1 MAKVAK
7 PAAPDHLTMTLFA
20 PGMTAIHRAG
30 LGGLACT
37 LQAMERQNEDD
48 LLLRT
53 NKLPGPVADGVY
65 PWDITDDAV
74 TLRFGKPTHA
84 RDYLKKLFAFAFSI
98 TPSGL
103 IYLPGQHRSKPSSD
117 AILTAL
123 QSGFTLTFLQHG
135 RVRALAKDVTSVSY
149 DFAGDGVPSLV
160 LEYKKCSGFKH
171 QGCWEKLVGTD
182 GSLVA
187 GTITVD
193 GPISPGTVI
202 RHVAFTSHTG
212 AEDPPERMLPLY
224 FAMVGCL
231 SLPVNRGVAALIVPA
246 VENLLEFLYDRP
258 AMTPSTVMDC
268 QIANAADAAFRAQV
282 HLRESPRR
290 KAETRRRA
298 RQSMAGSAIPACYAM
313 TFTPTPWASQQK
325 SRVATIHVPSGDDA
339 VLDRYQLALLH
350 LAPRIVTRTVRE
362 SIGRGKR
369 KTTTERRES
378 FRLDSIVRPL
388 VAENLALGLKWYAG
402 FVNLMTKKNP
412 ATGKPYRDHLHFETK
427 ELHAMIAETKM
438 WDQGGEQL
446 VVEAIH
452 QAMRQRMAQIR
463 SETDGDTSKVLSQAT
478 KNRWDRFRERLRLSL
493 CGAKKEGDVRF
504 ALMDLFSRAGNIP
517 ALRGGWHHVLPVI
530 RQDWR
535 LARDL
540 GLLAHASYAG
550 KGDTVTADQPEPTT
564 LSKE

>member
-20 PGMTAIHRAG
+20 PGMTAMHRAG

-37 LQAMERQNEDD
+37 LQAMESQCEDH
-48 LLLRT
+48 LLRT

-149 DFAGDGVPSLV
+149 DFAGDGVPSFV

-171 QGCWEKLVGTD
+171 QGCWEELVGTD

-187 GTITVD
+187 GTITVN

-231 SLPVNRGVAALIVPA
+231 SLPVNRGVAALIVPD
-246 VENLLEFLYDRP
+246 VKNLRDFLLDRP

-282 HLRESPRR
+282 KL
-290 KAETRRRA
+290 RA
-298 RQSMAGSAIPACYAM
+298 RQSMVGSAIPACYAM

-350 LAPRIVTRTVRE
+350 LAPRIATRTVRE

-369 KTTTERRES
+369 KTTTEQRVS
-378 FRLDSIVRPL
+378 FMSDSIVRPL

-463 SETDGDTSKVLSQAT
+463 SETDGDTSKVLSKAT

-517 ALRGGWHHVLPVI
+517 ALRRGGWQHVLPVI

-550 KGDTVTADQPEPTT
+550 KGDTGTADQSEPTT

>member
-1 MAKVAK
+1 MAKVVK

-20 PGMTAIHRAG
+20 PGMTAMHRAG

-37 LQAMERQNEDD
+37 LKAMERQHKAD
-48 LLLRT
+48 LIRT
-53 NKLPGPVADGVY
+53 NKLLPGPVADDVY

-103 IYLPGQHRSKPSSD
+103 IYLPGQHRSQPSSD
-117 AILTAL
+117 AILAAL

-171 QGCWEKLVGTD
+171 QSCWETLVGTD

-202 RHVAFTSHTG
+202 RHVAFTRHTG

-231 SLPVNRGVAALIVPA
+231 SLPVNRGVAALIVPD
-246 VENLLEFLYDRP
+246 VEGLLEFLYDRP

-282 HLRESPRR
+282 HLRESPTR
-290 KAETRRRA
+290 KAETKGRA
-298 RQSMAGSAIPACYAM
+298 RQSMKGSTIPACYAM

-350 LAPRIVTRTVRE
+350 LAPRIATRTVRE

-369 KTTTERRES
+369 KTTTKRRES
-378 FRLDSIVRPL
+378 FRSDSMVRPL
-388 VAENLALGLKWYAG
+388 VAENLALGRKWYAG

-412 ATGKPYRDHLHFETK
+412 ATDKPYRDHLHFETK
-427 ELHAMIAETKM
+427 GLHAMIAETKM

-463 SETDGDTSKVLSQAT
+463 SETDGDTSKILSQAT
-478 KNRWDRFRERLRLSL
+478 KNRWERLRERLRLSL
-493 CGAKKEGDVRF
+493 CGAKKEDDVRF

-517 ALRGGWHHVLPVI
+517 ALRGGWQHVLPVI

-540 GLLAHASYAG
+540 GLLALASYAG

>member
-20 PGMTAIHRAG
+20 PGMTAMHRAG

-37 LQAMERQNEDD
+37 LKAMERQYKAD
-48 LLLRT
+48 LLRT
-53 NKLPGPVADGVY
+53 NKLLPGPVADDVY
-65 PWDITDDAV
+65 PWDITDDVV

-103 IYLPGQHRSKPSSD
+103 IYLPGQHRSQPSSD
-117 AILTAL
+117 AILAAL

-171 QGCWEKLVGTD
+171 QSCWETLVGTD

-202 RHVAFTSHTG
+202 RHVAFTRHTG

-231 SLPVNRGVAALIVPA
+231 SLPVNRGVAALIVPD
-246 VENLLEFLYDRP
+246 VEGLLEFLYDRP

-282 HLRESPRR
+282 HLRESPTR
-290 KAETRRRA
+290 KAETKRRA
-298 RQSMAGSAIPACYAM
+298 RQSMKGSTIPACYAM
-313 TFTPTPWASQQK
+313 TFTPTPWASRQK

-350 LAPRIVTRTVRE
+350 LAPRIATRTVRE
-362 SIGRGKR
+362 SIGRDKR
-369 KTTTERRES
+369 KTTKRRES
-378 FRLDSIVRPL
+378 FRSDSMVRPL
-388 VAENLALGLKWYAG
+388 VAENLALGRKWYAG

-412 ATGKPYRDHLHFETK
+412 ATDKPYRDHLHFETK
-427 ELHAMIAETKM
+427 GLHAMIAETKM

-478 KNRWDRFRERLRLSL
+478 KNRWERFRERLRLSL
-493 CGAKKEGDVRF
+493 CGAKKEDDVRF

-517 ALRGGWHHVLPVI
+517 ALRGGWQHVLPVI

-540 GLLAHASYAG
+540 GLLALASYAG

>member
-20 PGMTAIHRAG
+20 PGMTAMHRAG

-37 LQAMERQNEDD
+37 LKAMEHQYEAD
-48 LLLRT
+48 LLRT

-103 IYLPGQHRSKPSSD
+103 IYLPGQHRSQPSD
-117 AILTAL
+117 AILAAL

-149 DFAGDGVPSLV
+149 DFAGEGVPSLV

-171 QGCWEKLVGTD
+171 QGCWKELVATG

-202 RHVAFTSHTG
+202 RHVKFTSHTG

-224 FAMVGCL
+224 FALVGCL
-231 SLPVNRGVAALIVPA
+231 SLSVNRGVAALIVPD
-246 VENLLEFLYDRP
+246 VEDLLEFLYDRP
-258 AMTPSTVMDC
+258 AMTPSTIMDC

-282 HLRESPRR
+282 HLRESPTRQS
-290 KAETRRRA
+290 ETRRRA

-313 TFTPTPWASQQK
+313 TFMPTPWASQQK

-339 VLDRYQLALLH
+339 VFDRYQLALLH
-350 LAPRIVTRTVRE
+350 LAPRITTGTVRE

-369 KTTTERRES
+369 KTTTERQES
-378 FRLDSIVRPL
+378 FRSDSIVRPL

-402 FVNLMTKKNP
+402 FVDLMTKKNL
-412 ATGKPYRDHLHFETK
+412 ATDKPYRDRLRFETK
-427 ELHAMIAETKM
+427 GLHAMIAETKM

-463 SETDGDTSKVLSQAT
+463 SETDEDTSKLPTQAT
-478 KNRWDRFRERLRLSL
+478 KNRWNRFRERLRLSL
-493 CGAKKEGDVRF
+493 SGAKKEDDVRF
-504 ALMDLFSRAGNIP
+504 TLMDLFSRAGSIP
-517 ALRGGWHHVLPVI
+517 ALRGGWQDVLPVI

-535 LARDL
+535 LSRDL
-540 GLLAHASYAG
+540 GLLALASYAA
-550 KGDTVTADQPEPTT
+550 KGDTVTADQPEPTP

>member
-37 LQAMERQNEDD
+37 LKAMESQYEAD
-48 LLLRT
+48 LLRT

-74 TLRFGKPTHA
+74 TLRFGKPTHT

-149 DFAGDGVPSLV
+149 DFAGDGVPNLV
-160 LEYKKCSGFKH
+160 LEYKKCSWFKH
-171 QGCWEKLVGTD
+171 QDCWEKLVGTD

-187 GTITVD
+187 GPITVD

-231 SLPVNRGVAALIVPA
+231 SLPVNRGVAALIVPD
-246 VENLLEFLYDRP
+246 VEDLLDFLYDRP
-258 AMTPSTVMDC
+258 AMTPSTAMNC

-282 HLRESPRR
+282 HLRKTRQ
-290 KAETRRRA
+290 AETSQRA
-298 RQSMAGSAIPACYAM
+298 RQWMERSAIPACYAM
-313 TFTPTPWASQQK
+313 TFKPTPWSRPQK
-325 SRVATIHVPSGDDA
+325 FRVETIHVPSGDDT
-339 VLDRYQLALLH
+339 VLDRYQLALSR

-378 FRLDSIVRPL
+378 FRSDSIVRPL

-427 ELHAMIAETKM
+427 GLHAMIVETKM

-517 ALRGGWHHVLPVI
+517 ALRGGWQHVLPVI

-540 GLLAHASYAG
+540 GLLALASYAG
-550 KGDTVTADQPEPTT
+550 KGDTVTADQPEPTSP
-564 LSKE
+564 SKE

>member
-7 PAAPDHLTMTLFA
+7 PAAPDHLTMKLFA
-20 PGMTAIHRAG
+20 PGMTAMHRAG
-30 LGGLACT
+30 LGGLVCT
-37 LQAMERQNEDD
+37 LKTIERQYEDR
-48 LLLRT
+48 LLRT
-53 NKLPGPVADGVY
+53 NKLPGPVADGNY

-84 RDYLKKLFAFAFSI
+84 RDYLKKLFAFAFSV

-103 IYLPGQHRSKPSSD
+103 IYLPGQHRKKPSD

-149 DFAGDGVPSLV
+149 DFAGDGVSSLV

-171 QGCWEKLVGTD
+171 QSCWEALVGTD

-202 RHVAFTSHTG
+202 RHVAFTRQTG

-231 SLPVNRGVAALIVPA
+231 ALPVNRGVAALIVPD
-246 VENLLEFLYDRP
+246 VDDLLEFLYDRP
-258 AMTPSTVMDC
+258 AMTPSTAMDC

-290 KAETRRRA
+290 TAETRQRA
-298 RQSMAGSAIPACYAM
+298 QQSMKGSAIPACYAM

-350 LAPRIVTRTVRE
+350 LPPRIATRTVHE

-369 KTTTERRES
+369 KTTTERPQS
-378 FRLDSIVRPL
+378 FRSDSIVRPL
-388 VAENLALGLKWYAG
+388 VAENLALGRKWYAG

-412 ATGKPYRDHLHFETK
+412 ATDKPYRDHLYIETK
-427 ELHAMIAETKM
+427 GLHAMIAEKKM

-452 QAMRQRMAQIR
+452 QAMRRRMAQIR
-463 SETDGDTSKVLSQAT
+463 SETDGNTSTVLSRAT
-478 KNRWDRFRERLRLSL
+478 KNRWERFRERLRLSF
-493 CGAKKEGDVRF
+493 CGAKKEDDVRF
-504 ALMDLFSRAGNIP
+504 VLMDLFSRAGNIP
-517 ALRGGWHHVLPVI
+517 ALRGEWQHVLPVI

-540 GLLAHASYAG
+540 GLLALASYAG
-550 KGDTVTADQPEPTT
+550 KGDTVTADQPEPTSP
-564 LSKE
+564 SKE

>member
-1 MAKVAK
+1 MANVAK

-20 PGMTAIHRAG
+20 PGMTAMHRAG

-37 LQAMERQNEDD
+37 LKAMERQYEADR
-48 LLLRT
+48 LHPY
-53 NKLPGPVADGVY
+53 KLPGPMTDGLY

-74 TLRFGKPTHA
+74 TLRFGKPTRA

-98 TPSGL
+98 TSSEL
-103 IYLPGQHRSKPSSD
+103 VYLPGQHHTKPSD
-117 AILTAL
+117 AILAAL

-135 RVRALAKDVTSVSY
+135 RVRALAKDVTFVSY
-149 DFAGDGVPSLV
+149 DFAGDGVSSLV

-171 QGCWEKLVGTD
+171 QSCWEQLVGTD

-202 RHVAFTSHTG
+202 RHVAFSRHTG

-231 SLPVNRGVAALIVPA
+231 SLPVNRGVAALLVPD
-246 VENLLEFLYDRP
+246 VDDLLEFLYDRP
-258 AMTPSTVMDC
+258 EMTPTTVRDC
-268 QIANAADAAFRAQV
+268 QIANAADAAFRAQL
-282 HLRESPRR
+282 HLRESPTRQ
-290 KAETRRRA
+290 AETRRRA
-298 RQSMAGSAIPACYAM
+298 RQSIKGSAIPACYAM

-369 KTTTERRES
+369 KKTTERRES

-388 VAENLALGLKWYAG
+388 VAENLALGRKWYAG

-412 ATGKPYRDHLHFETK
+412 ATDKPYRDHLHFETK
-427 ELHAMIAETKM
+427 GLHAMIAEIKM

-478 KNRWDRFRERLRLSL
+478 KNRWERFRERLRLSF
-493 CGAKKEGDVRF
+493 CGAKKEDDVRF

-517 ALRGGWHHVLPVI
+517 ALRGGWQHVLPVI

-540 GLLAHASYAG
+540 GLLALASYAG
-550 KGDTVTADQPEPTT
+550 KGDTVTADQPKPTT